1 MFAANGAT
9 ERALRPLYGRKDGE
23 AGMNAAVRLSAY
35 AAALALVFGAA
46 WGVGAAVGAPATP
59 PVPATAPPPAG
70 ADPHA
75 GGGHDTGGARRAA
88 DGHDEPRGAAEV
100 ISAGL
105 VGTAAGYTLVPKLTT
120 YLPGVPGEFAFT
132 ITGSDRR
139 PVTAFDVEHERPLHL
154 ILVRRDAA
162 GFQHLHPALGP
173 DGVWR
178 VRITLPA
185 AGVYRVYADFIPTG
199 GPALVL
205 GTDLFAPGNFAPI
218 QFPPS
223 RVAQVGGY
231 QVRLDGELVPGAPS
245 QVFATVSRDG
255 TAVTDLEP
263 YLGAFGHLVAL
274 RLGDLTYLHVHPDAA
289 VPTPT
294 DRSGPGIAFTA
305 EVPSAGTYRLFLDFR
320 HLGTVRTAEF
330 TVLTREA
337 S

>member
-1 MFAANGAT
+1 
-9 ERALRPLYGRKDGE
+9 
-23 AGMNAAVRLSAY
+23 MNAAVRLSAY
-35 AAALALVFGAA
+35 AAALALIFGAA
-46 WGVGAAVGAPATP
+46 WGVGSAIGAPATTSASA
-59 PVPATAPPPAG
+59 PATAPPPAA

-75 GGGHDTGGARRAA
+75 GGGPDSAGARTAA
-88 DGHDEPRGAAEV
+88 DGHAEPHPHGAAEV
-100 ISAGL
+100 TSAGL
-105 VGTAAGYTLVPKLTT
+105 AGTAAGYTLVPQLTT

-139 PVTAFDVEHERPLHL
+139 PVTAFDIEQERPLHL
-154 ILVRRDAA
+154 ILVRRDTA

-178 VRITLPA
+178 LPITLPA
-185 AGVYRVYADFIPTG
+185 AGVYHVYADFTPTG

-218 QFPPS
+218 QFPQS
-223 RVAQVGGY
+223 RVAQVDGY

-274 RLGDLTYLHVHPDAA
+274 RQSDLTYLHVHPDAA
-289 VPTPT
+289 VPAPT

-305 EVPSAGTYRLFLDFR
+305 EVPSAGTYRVFLDFR
-320 HLGTVRTAEF
+320 HRGTVRTAEF